1 MPILAF
7 LAFGESF
14 ILPIP
19 PDALLAPMILARPAS
34 AWRAAI
40 VCSIASVVGGLV
52 GYYIG
57 YGLHPVAHW
66 ILIKTGHAGA
76 ELPIQAAYAKYGIG
90 VILASVVPIMPFPII
105 TLSSGLAHL
114 SLWQFTAAIAVARTG
129 RFFAVAALIKHLGPA
144 VVHMLSRRLGLV
156 VLSAFA
162 LVVVAVTAVY
172 FLKLGLG

>member
-14 ILPIP
+14 ILPVP
-19 PDALLAPMILARPAS
+19 PDALLAPMILARPSS

-40 VCSIASVVGGLV
+40 VCSLASVVGGLV

-57 YGLHPVAHW
+57 YALHPVAHW
-66 ILIKTGHAGA
+66 ILVETGHASA
-76 ELPIQAAYAKYGIG
+76 EPPIQAAYAKYGVG
-90 VILASVVPIMPFPII
+90 VILAGVVPIIPFPII

-114 SLWQFTAAIAVARTG
+114 SLWQYIAAIAVARTG
-129 RFFAVAALIKHLGPA
+129 RFFAVAALIKRFGPA
-144 VVHMLSRRLGLV
+144 FVHVISRRVGLIALG
-156 VLSAFA
+156 A
-162 LVVVAVTAVY
+162 LGFVVAAVAAVH